1 MKEWDLPEG
10 VMRRQARVALS
21 HRVMEMRRSGFGE
34 AEIRAREAHLWQN
47 SLESTRQT
55 LAEHFMLDRIA
66 EMEKV
71 EIEPSDIEEEI
82 RLLAAQAGESP
93 RRTRA
98 RLQKDNLM
106 DDLST
111 QILERKAIDCILE
124 YAEYEDVPF
133 EEDDLTQV
141 EAVSEHASGDI
152 PEELESEDESEAT
165 DDEVADDEVADDEAT
180 DDEATDEKESS

>member
-1 MKEWDLPEG
+1 
-10 VMRRQARVALS
+10 
-21 HRVMEMRRSGFGE
+21 
-34 AEIRAREAHLWQN
+34 
-47 SLESTRQT
+47 
-55 LAEHFMLDRIA
+55 MLDRIA

-165 DDEVADDEVADDEAT
+165 DDEVADDEAT

>member
-1 MKEWDLPEG
+1 
-10 VMRRQARVALS
+10 
-21 HRVMEMRRSGFGE
+21 
-34 AEIRAREAHLWQN
+34 
-47 SLESTRQT
+47 
-55 LAEHFMLDRIA
+55 
-66 EMEKV
+66 MEKV

-133 EEDDLTQV
+133 EEEDLTQV
-141 EAVSEHASGDI
+141 EAVAEHASGDV
-152 PEELESEDESEAT
+152 PEELEAEDESEAT
-165 DDEVADDEVADDEAT
+165 SDDESEATSDDESEATSDDES
-180 DDEATDEKESS
+180 EATSDEGTEEKESS